1 MITLLPSNGCSFNVV
16 ANSSLQR
23 LRRELNIA
31 GLTNFEKGALESI
44 NPELP
49 VDEQAELLPYDKK
62 WEFPRDKLKLGE
74 SLCLLSVLRT
84 N

>member
-1 MITLLPSNGCSFNVV
+1 M
-16 ANSSLQR
+16 
-23 LRRELNIA
+23 NIA
-31 GLTNFEKGALESI
+31 GLANFEKGALDSI

-74 SLCLLSVLRT
+74 SLCLLSVVRT